1 MGQPKTSIV
10 ADLKDSA
17 RDALT
22 LCDGSRIGVVGA
34 GPAGSMFAFFVLEM
48 SSHFG
53 LKILVDLY
61 DPRDFSV
68 RGPAGCNMCGGIVS
82 ESLVQILAVEGIIL
96 PPQVVQRGIDSYV
109 LHTDVG
115 SVRIDTP
122 LEEKRIAAVHRGGGP
137 TGSRELDDSPWNS
150 FDEYLQ
156 TLAVGR
162 GAFLIR
168 STIKS
173 IRRHGDRPEIV
184 DATGN
189 RSDYDLLVVA
199 SGINSPLKE
208 FTASLDPSMKP
219 PAQKKAGIRE
229 VFLGEEKI
237 GSVLGSSMH
246 TFMVNV
252 PGMEF
257 AAIIP
262 KGEYASVCLLGKNIN
277 RESIDR
283 FMESPTVKNLMPEEW
298 DPRDFQCRCMP
309 KLAMGAASR
318 PYADRVVFIGDAG
331 NTRLYK
337 DGIGAAYKTAKA
349 AAAAVV
355 LHGVGARSFR
365 KYYAPVCRRLTFDN
379 HIGRVVFF
387 VASFI
392 RHVKPAQR
400 AVLWMT
406 RQEQNKPSSERQ
418 MSTVLWDMFTGSAP
432 YREIFLRTL
441 RPKFLWRTA
450 IALMTTVF
458 IWRRTGITYWQRQ
471 A

>member
-1 MGQPKTSIV
+1 MTGWEE
-10 ADLKDSA
+10 SA

-48 SSHFG
+48 SSLYG

-82 ESLVQILAVEGIIL
+82 ESLVQILAIEGIVL

-122 LEEKRIAAVHRGGGP
+122 LEEKRIASVHRGGGP
-137 TGSRELDDSPWNS
+137 MGSREMDDSPWNS

-168 STIKS
+168 SAVKTIKNKGS
-173 IRRHGDRPEIV
+173 KPEII
-184 DATGN
+184 DAEGN
-189 RSDYDLLVVA
+189 RIDYDLLVIA

-208 FTASLDPSMKP
+208 FTSSLDPTMKP
-219 PAQKKAGIRE
+219 PSQKKAGIRE

-237 GSVLGSSMH
+237 GPVLGSSMH

-262 KGEYASVCLLGKNIN
+262 KGDYASICLLGKNIS
-277 RESIDR
+277 RDSIDK
-283 FMESPTVKNLMPEEW
+283 FMESPTVRNLMPVDW
-298 DPRDFQCRCMP
+298 QPREFQCRCLP

-355 LHGVGARSFR
+355 LHGVGAISFR
-365 KYYAPVCRRLTFDN
+365 KYYVPVCRRLTIDN
-379 HIGRVVFF
+379 LIGRVVFF

-392 RHVKPAQR
+392 RHFKPAQR

-406 RQEQNKPSSERQ
+406 RQEQDNVGSSRE

-432 YREIFLRTL
+432 YKEIFLRTL
-441 RPKFLWRTA
+441 RPRFLWRTA
-450 IALMTTVF
+450 MAFATTLF
-458 IWRRTGITYWQRQ
+458 MWRRTGITYWQRQ